1 MVDQICEL
9 PDGYEPSDNEEFMNP
24 RQLEYFRRK
33 LLKWKE
39 EVTSDWN
46 LMKYLQEETAPGT
59 DFGDRVSVENDVRCE
74 LRAKN
79 RELKLLEK
87 IDAALQ
93 RIENRTY
100 GYCEVTGEPIG
111 LKRLMAR
118 PIATL
123 SIEVQEMHERAE
135 KTRN

>member
-1 MVDQICEL
+1 MVDEICEL
-9 PDGYEPSDNEEFMNP
+9 PDGYEPSDHEEFMNP

-33 LLKWKE
+33 LLQWKE
-39 EVTSDWN
+39 EVTSNWN
-46 LMKYLQEETAPGT
+46 LMKYLQEETDPGT

-93 RIENRTY
+93 RIENHTY

-123 SIEVQEMHERAE
+123 SIEVQEIHERAE
-135 KTRN
+135 KTRS